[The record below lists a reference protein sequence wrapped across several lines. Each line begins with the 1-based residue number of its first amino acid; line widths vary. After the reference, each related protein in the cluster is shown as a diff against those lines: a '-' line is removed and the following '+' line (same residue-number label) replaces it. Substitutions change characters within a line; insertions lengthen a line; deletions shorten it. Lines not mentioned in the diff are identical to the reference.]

1 MNVDWFN
8 PYEET
13 QYSVG
18 AIYLV
23 VQNLPRHERF
33 KLKNIILVGLIPGPK
48 EPPKLINT
56 YLDPLIND
64 LIKLYHGV
72 DIPNPHSLFGKTKIK
87 AMLSCVVCDLPATR
101 KVCGFLGS
109 NATKGCSKCLYE
121 FKTVHFGSKPD
132 FSGFD
137 YGSWEP
143 RVFAM
148 HYSKCIEAKNAL
160 TATRRNEIE
169 KAFGV
174 RYTELLRLSYF
185 NVIRHHVVEPM
196 HNLYLGIAKHT
207 TSTWK
212 DRNILKAD
220 DFSLIQEK
228 IDLLIPP
235 PKIGRIPRK
244 IGSQTGFSAITAD
257 EWKNWIIMYSVYAL
271 DGILPPEDFHCW
283 CLFVKACMLTCQ
295 LVITDE
301 DIQHAHET
309 LLQFCNEFQTLY
321 GKECCT
327 PNMHMACHL
336 SDNLRDYGPL
346 AAFWGYSFERYN
358 GILESIKTSWDGP
371 GKQMLK
377 KIVALQSLEMIQTQL
392 NNDFY
397 TLLYNNSLESNLSSV
412 ELMSYDTTFL
422 INHGHY

>member
-1 MNVDWFN
+1 MQYYFNENVIVGGKKKLVPRKSFFYHSVISSLQRLLAKKEFLQNCHHWKSRRVARGVYADIYDGAVWQESNQAGGFLTNPNSLYLMMNVDWFN

-23 VQNLPRHERF
+23 VQNLPRRERF

-72 DIPNPHSLFGKTKIK
+72 DISNPHSVFGKTKIK

-148 HYSKCIEAKNAL
+148 HYSKCIEAK
-160 TATRRNEIE
+160 
-169 KAFGV
+169 
-174 RYTELLRLSYF
+174 
-185 NVIRHHVVEPM
+185 M
-196 HNLYLGIAKHT
+196 H
-207 TSTWK
+207 
-212 DRNILKAD
+212 
-220 DFSLIQEK
+220 
-228 IDLLIPP
+228 
-235 PKIGRIPRK
+235 
-244 IGSQTGFSAITAD
+244 
-257 EWKNWIIMYSVYAL
+257 
-271 DGILPPEDFHCW
+271 
-283 CLFVKACMLTCQ
+283 
-295 LVITDE
+295 
-301 DIQHAHET
+301 
-309 LLQFCNEFQTLY
+309 
-321 GKECCT
+321 
-327 PNMHMACHL
+327 
-336 SDNLRDYGPL
+336 
-346 AAFWGYSFERYN
+346 
-358 GILESIKTSWDGP
+358 
-371 GKQMLK
+371 
-377 KIVALQSLEMIQTQL
+377 
-392 NNDFY
+392 
-397 TLLYNNSLESNLSSV
+397 
-412 ELMSYDTTFL
+412 
-422 INHGHY
+422 